1 MAYNKKMP
9 PEPDTRP
16 DPDTLLAKIQAEEH
30 APRRGKLK
38 IFLGYAAG
46 VGKTYAML
54 EAARQRKAQGTDVA
68 AGYVETH
75 GRAETDRLLAGLE
88 ILPRREVEYRGV
100 RLAEMDV
107 DAVLARRPALVLV
120 DEFAHTNAPGSRHPK
135 RHLDVE
141 EILSAG
147 IDVFTTLNVQHIESL
162 NDVVAQV
169 TGVVVRETVPDRAI
183 DEAEEIEVVDLPPDE
198 LLIRLKE
205 GKVYVPDQAAR
216 AVGSFFRRGNLTA
229 LREIT
234 LRRAAKRVD
243 DQMRAYMHSREIP
256 GPWAAGERLMVC
268 ISPGALGERLIRSAR
283 RLADEWHCEWRAVYV
298 ESPDHARLSAPAQD
312 RISRALTLAEEL
324 GAKTVTLSGSPLQ
337 RVLLEYA
344 RRHNITRILVGKTLR
359 PVWQEWLEGSLVNR
373 LIRESGPIDV
383 FVISGE
389 QDENAPL
396 PARRFFPHR
405 PLARYL
411 TAVLLVAAA
420 TFLGFLIREYV
431 APTNLVMVYLLAVVI
446 AATTLGRGPSLLA
459 SLLGVLVFDFF
470 FVPPYMTMAVSDT
483 EYILTFAGLFAV
495 GFVISQLADRLRV
508 QAEFAERRRME
519 TASLYGLS
527 RDLSVSKGMD
537 GILHAITDN
546 IAQTFDRD
554 VLVFLP
560 DRAGNLE
567 SIAATENFATGENE
581 LAVAEWAYKH
591 GQIAGRGT
599 DTLPAAQ
606 ARYLPL
612 RTANAVIGVLAVRP
626 HDPARHLP
634 PEGYRLLEAFASQA
648 ALAVERVQL
657 SEQAQQARLLEATE
671 KLQSALLN
679 SLSHDLRTPL
689 VSITG
694 ALSGLDEQSAM
705 LSAEDRR
712 NLIQTAREEA
722 ERMNRL
728 VGNLLSMTRI
738 ESGALFLH
746 RRPED
751 FSELIEKALDI
762 LGKTIAAN
770 PIRVNIPPDF
780 PAVPVDFALM
790 VQVLVNILD
799 NAVKYSPPG
808 SPIDINA
815 GQDGTTAHWEVADR
829 GIGIPA
835 EELARVFDKFYRVQR
850 PEKAGGSG
858 LGLSICKGIVEA
870 HGGKIFALP
879 RPGGGA
885 VIAVEL
891 PLLD

>member
-1 MAYNKKMP
+1 MT
-9 PEPDTRP
+9 PELDSRP
-16 DPDTLLAKIQAEEH
+16 DPDLLLAKLQAEEQVR
-30 APRRGKLK
+30 RRGNLK

-46 VGKTYAML
+46 VGKTFAML
-54 EAARQRKAQGTDVA
+54 EAARHRKSQGVDVV

-75 GRAETDRLLAGLE
+75 GRAETEVLLDGLE
-88 ILPRREVEYRGV
+88 ILRRREVEYRGV
-100 RLAEMDV
+100 RLPEMDV
-107 DAVLARRPALVLV
+107 DAVLARHPALVLV

-135 RHLDVE
+135 RYLDVE
-141 EILSAG
+141 EIRDAG

-169 TGVVVRETVPDRAI
+169 TGVVVRETVPDRVI

-216 AVGSFFRRGNLTA
+216 AAGNFFRRGNLTA

-243 DQMRAYMHSREIP
+243 DQMRAYMHAREIP

-283 RLADEWHCEWRAVYV
+283 RLADEWHCDWRAVYV
-298 ESPDHARLSAPAQD
+298 ETPDNARLSASEQD
-312 RISRALTLAEEL
+312 QIAHALTRAEEL
-324 GAKTVTLSGSPLQ
+324 GAKTVTLSGSPLHQ
-337 RVLLEYA
+337 ILLDYA
-344 RRHNITRILVGKTLR
+344 RRHNITRILVGKPLR
-359 PVWQEWLEGSLVNR
+359 PIWQEWLQGSPVNK
-373 LIRESGPIDV
+373 LIRESGPIDI

-389 QDENAPL
+389 QEKSAPF
-396 PARRFFPHR
+396 PTRRFFPHR
-405 PLARYL
+405 PLNRYL
-411 TAVLLVAAA
+411 WGVLLVAAA
-420 TFLGFLIREYV
+420 TILGFFIRNFI

-446 AATTLGRGPSLLA
+446 AATNLGKGPSLLA
-459 SLLGVLVFDFF
+459 SLLGVLAFDFF
-470 FVPPYMTMAVSDT
+470 FIPPYMTMAVSDT

-508 QAEFAERRRME
+508 QAEVAERRRVD

-537 GILHAITDN
+537 SILRAITDN
-546 IAQTFDRD
+546 ISQTFDRD

-560 DRAGNLE
+560 DKAGHLE
-567 SIAATENFATGENE
+567 PIAATSDFQTGDNE
-581 LAVAEWAYKH
+581 LAVAEWAFKH
-591 GQIAGRGT
+591 SQTAGRGT

-657 SEQAQQARLLEATE
+657 SEQAQQAKLLEATE

-694 ALSGLDEQSAM
+694 AVTSLEEQSEA
-705 LSAEDRR
+705 LSEEDRR
-712 NLIQTAREEA
+712 SLIRTAREET
-722 ERMNRL
+722 ERLNRL

-738 ESGALFLH
+738 ESGALHLH
-746 RRPED
+746 RQPED
-751 FSELIEKALDI
+751 VQDIIRTAVEL
-762 LGKTIAAN
+762 LGKSAAGN
-770 PIRVNIPPDF
+770 PIRVSVPPEF
-780 PAVPVDFALM
+780 PLVTVDFALIA
-790 VQVLVNILD
+790 QVLVNVLE

-815 GQDGTTAHWEVADR
+815 GEDGSTVHIEVADR
-829 GIGIPA
+829 GVGIPP
-835 EELARVFDKFYRVQR
+835 EEVVHVFEKFYRVQR
-850 PEKAGGSG
+850 PENVSGSG
-858 LGLSICKGIVEA
+858 LGLSICKGILDA
-870 HGGKIFALP
+870 HSGKIFALP
-879 RPGGGA
+879 RAGGGT
-885 VIAVEL
+885 VIAIEL
-891 PLLD
+891 PILE